1 MTHSDGRTGE
11 PVMLADRS
19 PTSCAVVRSVLVRLE
34 PVTLALSRSMLVS
47 VAPVRLADTNCAP
60 VAPALVRFA
69 SDRSAL
75 ARLAPAR
82 LAPARSQPLQSTPGD
97 GVGVTAPVF
106 ESTCGQVAAIA
117 AGAAATIVRLARPA
131 PVAAASTRR
140 FSLRRSMVL
149 FLLANEPQFAEAA
162 VTRFGIQG
170 SARHGRVGGVPDA
183 EARSLVHQLTGPED
197 DPVALQVRAST
208 RLCGVNSAEG
218 DVQTAVVGCDL
229 IAGLEGELVVQ
240 NVLAA
245 GGDFDPA
252 RHLGVIRQIVGGYAD
267 ARDCGLQG
275 RLLDQPLLMGQRAAA
290 G

>member
-97 GVGVTAPVF
+97 GVGVTAPVV

-162 VTRFGIQG
+162 VTRLHIQLGADGRGVAHVVDAEPGALVDQLARAEHVPVTFGGRQGAGCVHERARPRRDAAKAHGDGVVGLETEPVIEARRAAGLHLDRLLLADLRRDVGADADTRYRGIQP
-170 SARHGRVGGVPDA
+170 RP
-183 EARSLVHQLTGPED
+183 
-197 DPVALQVRAST
+197 
-208 RLCGVNSAEG
+208 
-218 DVQTAVVGCDL
+218 
-229 IAGLEGELVVQ
+229 
-240 NVLAA
+240 
-245 GGDFDPA
+245 
-252 RHLGVIRQIVGGYAD
+252 
-267 ARDCGLQG
+267 
-275 RLLDQPLLMGQRAAA
+275 LD
-290 G
+290 